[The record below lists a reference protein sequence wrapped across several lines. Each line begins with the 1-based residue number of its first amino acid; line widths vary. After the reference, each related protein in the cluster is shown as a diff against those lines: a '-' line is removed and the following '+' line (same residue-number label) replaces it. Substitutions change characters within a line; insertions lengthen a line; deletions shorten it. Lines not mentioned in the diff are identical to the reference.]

1 LNLGNRFSTT
11 RSRPGASS
19 LSGTLSTTAGIAD
32 SGKLLGGLT
41 GQTAGGG
48 HEFMGVFA
56 GTFRTDKRIIP
67 ADDNY
72 LSCKTA
78 GRTNNFENGHELLL
92 IAF

>member
-1 LNLGNRFSTT
+1 LGR
-11 RSRPGASS
+11 
-19 LSGTLSTTAGIAD
+19 TLPTTAGIAD

-41 GQTAGGG
+41 RQTAGGR
-48 HEFMGVFA
+48 HEFVGVFA
-56 GTFRTDKRIIP
+56 AAFRTDKRIIP
-67 ADDNY
+67 ADDND